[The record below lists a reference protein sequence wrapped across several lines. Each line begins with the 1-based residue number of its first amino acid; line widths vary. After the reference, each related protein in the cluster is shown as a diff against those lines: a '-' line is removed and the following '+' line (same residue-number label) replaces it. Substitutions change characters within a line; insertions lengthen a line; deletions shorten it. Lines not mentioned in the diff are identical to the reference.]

1 MASAAARLATA
12 PDETALRVA
21 PSALNRLKKLGFSAG
36 EITEIVAPRRTLDRR
51 RKQGERLTLAESDR
65 VHRLERIMQ
74 QADRVLGSVEKA
86 NLWLRRPNRALDG
99 AVPIDLLKSETGAH
113 MVSDILGRIEFGL
126 YS

>member
-51 RKQGERLTLAESDR
+51 RKQGGEGKDPECRGQHGTLLGPVRAVSAHILW
-65 VHRLERIMQ
+65 VSLAQ
-74 QADRVLGSVEKA
+74 QTASGGK
-86 NLWLRRPNRALDG
+86 
-99 AVPIDLLKSETGAH
+99 
-113 MVSDILGRIEFGL
+113 
-126 YS
+126 